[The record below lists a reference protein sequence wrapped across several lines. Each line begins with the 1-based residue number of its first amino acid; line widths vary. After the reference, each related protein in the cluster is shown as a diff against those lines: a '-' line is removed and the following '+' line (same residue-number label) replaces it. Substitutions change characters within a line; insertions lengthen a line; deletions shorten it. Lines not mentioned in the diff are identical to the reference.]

1 VTIKKIMV
9 WLQKNIFQICD
20 DNFFY
25 KMSDI
30 FLKNVQDNF
39 EQRKSCK
46 KMQNGNTL
54 NCVMVTNVFSFVPS
68 FKILTDARNDNAE
81 QRCMV

>member
-1 VTIKKIMV
+1 
-9 WLQKNIFQICD
+9 
-20 DNFFY
+20 
-25 KMSDI
+25 MSDI

-46 KMQNGNTL
+46 KMQNENTL
-54 NCVMVTNVFSFVPS
+54 NCVMVTNVVPFVPS

-81 QRCMV
+81 QRFMV

>member
-1 VTIKKIMV
+1 MTIKKIMV

-46 KMQNGNTL
+46 KMQNENTL
-54 NCVMVTNVFSFVPS
+54 ICVIVIRLTNGYNS

>member
-1 VTIKKIMV
+1 MV

-46 KMQNGNTL
+46 KMQNGNTPFY
-54 NCVMVTNVFSFVPS
+54 VTITNLKLFGQS

>member
-1 VTIKKIMV
+1 MTIKKIMV

-54 NCVMVTNVFSFVPS
+54 FYVTITNLKLFVPS
-68 FKILTDARNDNAE
+68 FKILTDARNDNAK